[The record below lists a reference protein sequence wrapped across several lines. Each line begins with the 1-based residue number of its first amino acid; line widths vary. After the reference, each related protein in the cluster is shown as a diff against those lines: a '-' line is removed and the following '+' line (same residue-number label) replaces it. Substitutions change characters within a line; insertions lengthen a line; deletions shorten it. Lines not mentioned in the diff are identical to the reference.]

1 MFGLNKVKEDKTR
14 RYIVMGKYKSDNR
27 FILEKQFI
35 NRHSADHY
43 VELMKEENE
52 ANDRYEYFLFEQSKD
67 YNIEETDEG

>member
-1 MFGLNKVKEDKTR
+1 MFGLNKVKEDDKLR

-43 VELMKEENE
+43 VELMKENE

>member
-43 VELMKEENE
+43 VELMIC
-52 ANDRYEYFLFEQSKD
+52 L
-67 YNIEETDEG
+67 GWGC